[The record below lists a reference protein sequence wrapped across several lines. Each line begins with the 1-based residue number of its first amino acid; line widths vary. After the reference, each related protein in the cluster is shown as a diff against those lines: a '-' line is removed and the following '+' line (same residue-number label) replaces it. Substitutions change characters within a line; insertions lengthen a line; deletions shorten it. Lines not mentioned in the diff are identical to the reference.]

1 MVKKATS
8 EGSHTPTRA
17 TLTCSI
23 IVKQSR
29 MFSSTFLVASLL
41 ITLTFLPSITTADY
55 IACGLDFVSCVN
67 SPHASGQWCCPS
79 SATSLTV
86 NSQGIGTCQG
96 SGSCGAD
103 SWSSEPFTGTLYRPC
118 AGQLC
123 KTSYPQY
130 TSPGSSPVCC
140 TDAPLVWLSGGYPSY
155 SPTYAT
161 AGCRTPQTCASPA
174 SSVLLTRLDGG
185 WSPWT
190 CSNTCGYGDE
200 TRTCSSPT
208 TSPGGIPCT
217 GEISRPCF
225 SRTSCP
231 QSASTSEWS
240 LARFPNPS
248 CAYDSAVVLQGGST
262 PCTSID
268 IFQQSLSVICID
280 TGDVKFTVTASTN
293 CSPGNAESVT
303 WTAKAGACS
312 SRNIQGVQLSFI
324 ARCAGDFISAG
335 DLIKA
340 DLLRIQDPDSGDADE
355 DSTTDSESSLSLMAI
370 IAICMGCLVA
380 ILVII
385 FLLVCFCR
393 GSSSSKN
400 SGSVHPQPQNGDAQA
415 PAPAP
420 VCGVTEV

>member
-1 MVKKATS
+1 M
-8 EGSHTPTRA
+8 
-17 TLTCSI
+17 
-23 IVKQSR
+23 
-29 MFSSTFLVASLL
+29 
-41 ITLTFLPSITTADY
+41 
-55 IACGLDFVSCVN
+55 
-67 SPHASGQWCCPS
+67 
-79 SATSLTV
+79 
-86 NSQGIGTCQG
+86 
-96 SGSCGAD
+96 
-103 SWSSEPFTGTLYRPC
+103 
-118 AGQLC
+118 
-123 KTSYPQY
+123 
-130 TSPGSSPVCC
+130 
-140 TDAPLVWLSGGYPSY
+140 
-155 SPTYAT
+155 
-161 AGCRTPQTCASPA
+161 
-174 SSVLLTRLDGG
+174 
-185 WSPWT
+185 
-190 CSNTCGYGDE
+190 
-200 TRTCSSPT
+200 
-208 TSPGGIPCT
+208 
-217 GEISRPCF
+217 
-225 SRTSCP
+225 
-231 QSASTSEWS
+231 
-240 LARFPNPS
+240 
-248 CAYDSAVVLQGGST
+248 VLQGGST

-303 WTAKAGACS
+303 WTAKVGACS

-340 DLLRIQDPDSGDADE
+340 DLLRIQHPDSGDE
-355 DSTTDSESSLSLMAI
+355 DSTTDSESSLSLMAT